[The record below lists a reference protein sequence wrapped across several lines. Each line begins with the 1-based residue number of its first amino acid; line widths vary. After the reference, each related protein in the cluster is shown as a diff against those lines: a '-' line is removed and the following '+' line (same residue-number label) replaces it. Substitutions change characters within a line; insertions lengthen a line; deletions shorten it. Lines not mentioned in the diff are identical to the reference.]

1 MKQRPPQ
8 LTLRLDFDESA
19 PEQPWCDGGR
29 VPYLGGRIALR
40 LDTLSRDA
48 SFEQGVLYLPLPPEA
63 TARQIQ
69 DRAETWLREEAER
82 ILQACVQR
90 QAKRLDRPAPV
101 CTLSFASRA
110 NWVQVDAKGHLR
122 CNWRLIEQ
130 PMPVIEQVIGRAVA
144 ELPRAPGDGDLF
156 ACPA

>member
-8 LTLRLDFDESA
+8 LTLRLDFEEPTADS
-19 PEQPWCDGGR
+19 PWRDGGR
-29 VPYLGGRIALR
+29 VPYLGGEIALH

-63 TARQIQ
+63 TARQVQ
-69 DRAETWLREEAER
+69 DRAETWLREEAGR
-82 ILQACVQR
+82 ILHACVLR
-90 QAKRLDRPAPV
+90 QAKRLDRPVPA
-101 CTLSFASRA
+101 CTLSFAARA
-110 NWVQVDAKGHLR
+110 HWVQVDAKGQLR

-130 PMPVIEQVIGRAVA
+130 PMAVIEQVIGRAVA
-144 ELPRAPGDGDLF
+144 ALPPAQGSDDLF